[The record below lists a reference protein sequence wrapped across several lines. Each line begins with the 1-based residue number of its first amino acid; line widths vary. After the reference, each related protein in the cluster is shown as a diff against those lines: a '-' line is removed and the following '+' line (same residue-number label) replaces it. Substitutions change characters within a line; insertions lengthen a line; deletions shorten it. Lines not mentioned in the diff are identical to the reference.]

1 MTIAPLDNPLTM
13 QVSPYAC
20 AVCFYCYGVLRDLAV
35 CVGME
40 RDDGATGPAGADGND
55 GADGATGPAGPTGTQ
70 YTETSDIT
78 LNSLTLNSAASGL
91 TLAGSTAITGSATI
105 GGAFTVAGDTTLSG
119 NFTVESDTTLNT
131 LYSKYKVTPSISTLI
146 DDVSGTIYI
155 CDLVNG
161 NVTSTLPSI
170 SSIKVGTYYS
180 FIVKATAITTNTL
193 IINTPNNTVNI
204 YGTETMGQ
212 TAGGIIS
219 SSASA
224 TTITVGMQNT
234 IGRHLIKL
242 IAIADD
248 EWIVDAVVPQNLSIV
263 YS

>member
-1 MTIAPLDNPLTM
+1 MSH
-13 QVSPYAC
+13 V
-20 AVCFYCYGVLRDLAV
+20 
-35 CVGME
+35 
-40 RDDGATGPAGADGND
+40 DG
-55 GADGATGPAGPTGTQ
+55 
-70 YTETSDIT
+70 
-78 LNSLTLNSAASGL
+78 SGL
-91 TLAGSTAITGSATI
+91 TIEGSCAITGSASVAPASNPSLQVD
-105 GGAFTVAGDTTLSG
+105 GSFTVAGGTTLSG
-119 NFTVESDTTLNT
+119 GLIVSGDTTVGTLSSTGLTISGDTTLNT

-161 NVTSTLPSI
+161 NVTSTLPLI
-170 SSIKVGTYYS
+170 SSTKVGTYYS

-193 IINTPNNTVNI
+193 TINTPNNTVNI

-212 TAGGIIS
+212 TAGGIIYP
-219 SSASA
+219 SASA
-224 TTITVGMQNT
+224 TTIAVTLQNT

-248 EWIVDAVVPQNLSIV
+248 EWIVDAVVPQNVFIG